1 MSDLFPKA
9 GFLKLGY
16 HKGQVE
22 AFFDSAKQAYE
33 RPPLE
38 PGALSAFDV
47 RRTAFDLRRGGYA
60 MHDVDQALDRLEAA
74 LLARLRDQFIAQYG
88 QQAWMQMLAQRAQV
102 LYPRLRRPRGQ
113 RFARPS
119 GFKRGYDVRD
129 VDALLGRLVTFF
141 DKGVPVTPDE
151 LRKATFRRK
160 SGRGGYDERTVDV
173 YLDRAV
179 EILQAAQ

>member
-9 GFLKLGY
+9 GALKLGY
-16 HKGQVE
+16 HKGQVD
-22 AFFDSAKQAYE
+22 AFFTSAREAYE
-33 RPPLE
+33 RPALE
-38 PGALSAFDV
+38 EGAMTSFHV
-47 RRTAFDLRRGGYA
+47 RRAAFDLRRGGYA
-60 MHDVDQALDRLEAA
+60 MADVDQALDRLEAA
-74 LLARLRDQFIAQYG
+74 LSTRLRDQFVAQYG

-113 RFARPS
+113 RFAKPS
-119 GFKRGYDVRD
+119 GLRRGYDVKD
-129 VDALLGRLVTFF
+129 VDALMGRLVAFF
-141 DKGVPVTPDE
+141 DKGAPITPDE
-151 LRKATFRRK
+151 LRTATFRRR